1 MRKTLQHF
9 FVKIISENIDFIK
22 AKINR
27 SSLSK
32 RLFEGMS
39 WTLIGN
45 VVGKFLQ
52 LLAFIFVARLVGKQE
67 YGQISIIRSTLNMF
81 LVFSSVGMGVTAT
94 RYIAMYR
101 TSNPHRAY
109 EIYRFTKKTV
119 IWLGMII
126 SVVIFLLSSYI
137 AENQLNDLHLS
148 NALKIGAVILFLM
161 TITSVQMGALNGFE
175 RFKEV
180 GINSALN
187 GIILLISVLLGAYL
201 WGINGVIAGLGITS
215 FILVL
220 QLWFSLKKDISKIRT
235 AEKNKDDEKLD
246 SSSIF
251 LKFSLPAVLQGLVV
265 IPVLWWV
272 KTFLIDNAGYGEM
285 ATFDVAEQ
293 WYYVVLFVPNSLGT
307 ILLPLL
313 TNTNYNGSKEQYNKL
328 LKVNMLINVGVTFI
342 IAVSVALF
350 SPLIY
355 KFYGK
360 EFTDY
365 QPLIILMITVVICAV
380 NNVLG
385 QVITSKGK
393 MWIGF
398 GVNALWAIWLITFS
412 VIFVGKYNMGAL
424 GLAYAL
430 LVSYTLHSILQGFVA
445 LRMKF

>member
-1 MRKTLQHF
+1 
-9 FVKIISENIDFIK
+9 VKIISENIDFIK

>member
-22 AKINR
+22 TKINR

-187 GIILLISVLLGAYL
+187 GIIQLISVVLGAYL

-251 LKFSLPAVLQGLVV
+251 LEFSLPAVLQGLVV

>member
-1 MRKTLQHF
+1 M
-9 FVKIISENIDFIK
+9 KIISENIDFIK

-187 GIILLISVLLGAYL
+187 GIIQLISVVLGAYL

-365 QPLIILMITVVICAV
+365 QPLLILMITVVICAV

>member
-1 MRKTLQHF
+1 MRKTLQLF

-109 EIYRFTKKTV
+109 EIYRFTKNTV
-119 IWLGMII
+119 IWIGMII
-126 SVVIFLLSSYI
+126 SVVVFMLSSYI

-148 NALKIGAVILFLM
+148 SALKIGAVIVFLM

-187 GIILLISVLLGAYL
+187 GIIQLISVVLGAYL

-360 EFTDY
+360 EFTEY
-365 QPLIILMITVVICAV
+365 QPLLILMITVVICAV

-412 VIFVGKYNMGAL
+412 FVFVGKYNMGAL

>member
-22 AKINR
+22 TKINR

-187 GIILLISVLLGAYL
+187 GIIQLISVVLGAYL

-365 QPLIILMITVVICAV
+365 QPLLILMITVVICAV

>member
-187 GIILLISVLLGAYL
+187 GIIQLISVVLGAYL

>member
-1 MRKTLQHF
+1 
-9 FVKIISENIDFIK
+9 VKIISENIEFLK
-22 AKINR
+22 AKINK

-45 VVGKFLQ
+45 IFGKFIQ
-52 LLAFIFVARLVGKQE
+52 LLAFIFVARIVGKQE

-81 LVFSSVGMGVTAT
+81 LVFSSAGMGVTAT

-101 TSNPHRAY
+101 TSNPHRAF
-109 EIYRFTKKTV
+109 EIYSFSLKTV
-119 IWLGMII
+119 FLIGLII
-126 SVVIFLLSSYI
+126 SVLVFLLSSYI
-137 AENQLNDLHLS
+137 SEYQLNNLHLS
-148 NALKIGAVILFLM
+148 EALKIGAVILFLM
-161 TITSVQMGALNGFE
+161 TLSSVQMGALNGFE
-175 RFKEV
+175 RFKEM
-180 GINSALN
+180 GIISALN
-187 GIILLISVLLGAYL
+187 GIVQLISVVLGAYF
-201 WGINGVIAGLGITS
+201 WGINGVISGLGVTN
-215 FILVL
+215 LALAL
-220 QLWFSLKKDISKIRT
+220 QLWFSLKKDISEIRT
-235 AEKNKDDEKLD
+235 AEKNKDEKKLD
-246 SSSIF
+246 TSSIF

-272 KTFLIDNAGYGEM
+272 KTFLIDHAGYGEM

-313 TNTNYNGSKEQYNKL
+313 TNTNYNGSKGQYNKL
-328 LKVNMLINVGVTFI
+328 LKINMLINVIVTFI
-342 IAVSVALF
+342 IAAGVALF

-360 EFTDY
+360 EFTEY
-365 QPLIILMITVVICAV
+365 QPLLILLITVVICAV

-393 MWIGF
+393 MWLGF
-398 GVNALWAIWLITFS
+398 GINALWAIWLIIFS
-412 VIFVGKYNMGAL
+412 VIFVGKYQMGAT

-430 LVSYTLHSILQGFVA
+430 LISYTLHSIVQGIIA
-445 LRMKF
+445 LRMKFN

>member
-39 WTLIGN
+39 WTMIGN

-187 GIILLISVLLGAYL
+187 GIIQLISVVLGAYL

-365 QPLIILMITVVICAV
+365 QPLLILMITVVICAV

>member
-187 GIILLISVLLGAYL
+187 GIILLISVLLGAY
-201 WGINGVIAGLGITS
+201 
-215 FILVL
+215 
-220 QLWFSLKKDISKIRT
+220 
-235 AEKNKDDEKLD
+235 
-246 SSSIF
+246 
-251 LKFSLPAVLQGLVV
+251 
-265 IPVLWWV
+265 
-272 KTFLIDNAGYGEM
+272 YGE
-285 ATFDVAEQ
+285 
-293 WYYVVLFVPNSLGT
+293 
-307 ILLPLL
+307 
-313 TNTNYNGSKEQYNKL
+313 
-328 LKVNMLINVGVTFI
+328 
-342 IAVSVALF
+342 
-350 SPLIY
+350 
-355 KFYGK
+355 
-360 EFTDY
+360 
-365 QPLIILMITVVICAV
+365 LME
-380 NNVLG
+380 
-385 QVITSKGK
+385 
-393 MWIGF
+393 
-398 GVNALWAIWLITFS
+398 
-412 VIFVGKYNMGAL
+412 
-424 GLAYAL
+424 
-430 LVSYTLHSILQGFVA
+430 
-445 LRMKF
+445 

>member
-1 MRKTLQHF
+1 M
-9 FVKIISENIDFIK
+9 
-22 AKINR
+22 
-27 SSLSK
+27 
-32 RLFEGMS
+32 
-39 WTLIGN
+39 IGN

-148 NALKIGAVILFLM
+148 SALKIGAVIVFLM

-187 GIILLISVLLGAYL
+187 GIILLISVVLGAYL

-342 IAVSVALF
+342 IAVSVTFF

-365 QPLIILMITVVICAV
+365 QPLLILMITVVICAV

>member
-1 MRKTLQHF
+1 MKLL
-9 FVKIISENIDFIK
+9 SENIEFIK
-22 AKINR
+22 AKINQ
-27 SSLSK
+27 SSLSR
-32 RLFEGMS
+32 RLFEGIS

-52 LLAFIFVARLVGKQE
+52 LLAFIFVARLVGKEE

-81 LVFSSVGMGVTAT
+81 LIFSSAGMGVTAT

-109 EIYRFTKKTV
+109 EIYRFTQKTV
-119 IWLGMII
+119 IWIGLII
-126 SVVIFLLSSYI
+126 SVLVFLLSSYI
-137 AENQLNDLHLS
+137 AENQLNDLRLS
-148 NALKIGAVILFLM
+148 DALKIGAVILFLM
-161 TITSVQMGALNGFE
+161 TLTSIQFGTLNGFE
-175 RFKEV
+175 QFKKV

-187 GIILLISVLLGAYL
+187 GVIQLISVVLGAYL
-201 WGINGVIAGLGITS
+201 WGINGVIIGLGITS
-215 FILVL
+215 LILVI
-220 QLWFSLKKDISKIRT
+220 QLWFSLKKDISQIRT
-235 AEKNKDDEKLD
+235 AEKNKDEEKFD

-265 IPVLWWV
+265 IPVLWWS
-272 KTFLIDNAGYGEM
+272 KTYLIDNAGYGEM

-293 WYYVVLFVPNSLGT
+293 WYYVVLFIPGSLGT

-313 TNTNYNGSKEQYNKL
+313 TNTNYNGSKQQYNKL
-328 LKVNMLINVGVTFI
+328 LKINMLINVGVTFI
-342 IAVSVALF
+342 IAVAVAFF

-365 QPLIILMITVVICAV
+365 HPLLILLVTVVICAA

-393 MWIGF
+393 MWTGF
-398 GVNALWAIWLITFS
+398 GLNGLWALWLVLFS
-412 VIFVGKYNMGAL
+412 FIFIGKYQLGAV
-424 GLAYAL
+424 GLAYAML
-430 LVSYTLHSILQGFVA
+430 ISYLLHSIAQAYLAF
-445 LRMKF
+445 RMKQTN

>member
-1 MRKTLQHF
+1 M
-9 FVKIISENIDFIK
+9 KIISENIEFLK
-22 AKINR
+22 AKINQ

-45 VVGKFLQ
+45 IIGKFLQ

-81 LVFSSVGMGVTAT
+81 LVFSSAGMGVTAT

-109 EIYRFTKKTV
+109 EIYCFTLKTV
-119 IWLGMII
+119 FLIGLII
-126 SVVIFLLSSYI
+126 SVMVFLLSSYI
-137 AENQLNDLHLS
+137 AEYQLNNLHLRE
-148 NALKIGAVILFLM
+148 ALKIGAVILFLM
-161 TITSVQMGALNGFE
+161 TLTSVQMGALNGFE

-180 GINSALN
+180 GVISALN
-187 GIILLISVLLGAYL
+187 GTIQLISVVLGAYF
-201 WGINGVIAGLGITS
+201 WGINGVILGLGVTS
-215 FILVL
+215 LALVL
-220 QLWFSLKKDISKIRT
+220 QLWFSLRKDISEIRT
-235 AEKNKDDEKLD
+235 AERNKNEEKLNA
-246 SSSIF
+246 SSIF

-272 KTFLIDNAGYGEM
+272 KTFLIDHAGYGEI

-293 WYYVVLFVPNSLGT
+293 WYYVVLFVPSSLGT

-328 LKVNMLINVGVTFI
+328 LKINMLINVSVTLI
-342 IAVSVALF
+342 IAVGVALF

-360 EFTDY
+360 DFTEY
-365 QPLIILMITVVICAV
+365 QPLLILLITVVICAV

-393 MWIGF
+393 MWLGF
-398 GVNALWAIWLITFS
+398 GINTLWALWLIVFS
-412 VIFVGKYNMGAL
+412 FIFVGKYNMGAL

>member
-1 MRKTLQHF
+1 
-9 FVKIISENIDFIK
+9 VKIISENIDFIK
-22 AKINR
+22 TKINR

>member
-1 MRKTLQHF
+1 M
-9 FVKIISENIDFIK
+9 KIISENIDFIK

>member
-180 GINSALN
+180 GIISALN
-187 GIILLISVLLGAYL
+187 GIILLISVVLGAYL

>member
-1 MRKTLQHF
+1 MKLL
-9 FVKIISENIDFIK
+9 SENIEFIK
-22 AKINR
+22 AKINQ
-27 SSLSK
+27 SSLSR
-32 RLFEGMS
+32 RLFEGIS

-52 LLAFIFVARLVGKQE
+52 LLAFIFVARLVGKEE

-81 LVFSSVGMGVTAT
+81 LIFSSAGMGVTAT

-109 EIYRFTKKTV
+109 EIYRFTQKTV
-119 IWLGMII
+119 IWIGLII
-126 SVVIFLLSSYI
+126 SVLVFLLSSYI
-137 AENQLNDLHLS
+137 AENQLNDLRLS
-148 NALKIGAVILFLM
+148 DALKIGAVILFLM
-161 TITSVQMGALNGFE
+161 TLTSIQFGTLNGFE
-175 RFKEV
+175 QFKKV

-187 GIILLISVLLGAYL
+187 GVIQLISVVLGAYL
-201 WGINGVIAGLGITS
+201 WGINGVIIGLGITS
-215 FILVL
+215 LILVI
-220 QLWFSLKKDISKIRT
+220 QLWFSLKKDISQIRT
-235 AEKNKDDEKLD
+235 AEKNKDEEKFD

-265 IPVLWWV
+265 IPVLWWA
-272 KTFLIDNAGYGEM
+272 KTYLIDNAGYGEM

-360 EFTDY
+360 EFTEY
-365 QPLIILMITVVICAV
+365 QPLLILMITVVICAA
-380 NNVLG
+380 NNILG
-385 QVITSKGK
+385 QIIISKGK

-398 GVNALWAIWLITFS
+398 GVNALWALWLITFS

-445 LRMKF
+445 LRMKL

>member
-1 MRKTLQHF
+1 M
-9 FVKIISENIDFIK
+9 KIIYENIDFIK

-109 EIYRFTKKTV
+109 EIYLFTKKTV

-126 SVVIFLLSSYI
+126 SVVVFLLSSYI
-137 AENQLNDLHLS
+137 AEHQLNNIHLS
-148 NALKIGAVILFLM
+148 DALKIGAVILFLM
-161 TITSVQMGALNGFE
+161 TLTSVQMGALNGFE

-187 GIILLISVLLGAYL
+187 GIIQLISVVLGAYL

-328 LKVNMLINVGVTFI
+328 LKVNILINVGVTFI

-365 QPLIILMITVVICAV
+365 QPLLILMITVVICAV

-412 VIFVGKYNMGAL
+412 VIFIGKYNMGAL

-430 LVSYTLHSILQGFVA
+430 FVSYTLHSILQGFVA

>member
-1 MRKTLQHF
+1 MKLL
-9 FVKIISENIDFIK
+9 SENIEFIK
-22 AKINR
+22 AKINQ
-27 SSLSK
+27 SSLSR
-32 RLFEGMS
+32 RLFEGIS

-52 LLAFIFVARLVGKQE
+52 LLAFIFVARLVGKEE

-81 LVFSSVGMGVTAT
+81 LIFSSAGMGVTAT

-109 EIYRFTKKTV
+109 EIYRFTQKTV
-119 IWLGMII
+119 IWIGLII
-126 SVVIFLLSSYI
+126 SVLVFLLSSYI
-137 AENQLNDLHLS
+137 AENQLNDLRLS
-148 NALKIGAVILFLM
+148 DALKIGAVILFLM
-161 TITSVQMGALNGFE
+161 TLTSIQFGTLNGFE
-175 RFKEV
+175 QFKKV

-187 GIILLISVLLGAYL
+187 GVIQLISVVLGAYL

-360 EFTDY
+360 EFTEY
-365 QPLIILMITVVICAV
+365 QPLLILMITVVICAA
-380 NNVLG
+380 NNILG
-385 QVITSKGK
+385 QIIISKGK
-393 MWIGF
+393 MWVGF
-398 GVNALWAIWLITFS
+398 GVNALWGIWLIISTF
-412 VIFVGKYNMGAL
+412 IFVGKYDLGAL

-430 LVSYTLHSILQGFVA
+430 LVSYILHSIVQGFVA
-445 LRMKF
+445 IKFSKSID

>member
-22 AKINR
+22 TKINR

-187 GIILLISVLLGAYL
+187 GIIQLISVVLGAYL

>member
-1 MRKTLQHF
+1 M
-9 FVKIISENIDFIK
+9 
-22 AKINR
+22 
-27 SSLSK
+27 
-32 RLFEGMS
+32 
-39 WTLIGN
+39 
-45 VVGKFLQ
+45 
-52 LLAFIFVARLVGKQE
+52 
-67 YGQISIIRSTLNMF
+67 
-81 LVFSSVGMGVTAT
+81 
-94 RYIAMYR
+94 
-101 TSNPHRAY
+101 
-109 EIYRFTKKTV
+109 
-119 IWLGMII
+119 
-126 SVVIFLLSSYI
+126 
-137 AENQLNDLHLS
+137 
-148 NALKIGAVILFLM
+148 
-161 TITSVQMGALNGFE
+161 
-175 RFKEV
+175 
-180 GINSALN
+180 
-187 GIILLISVLLGAYL
+187 
-201 WGINGVIAGLGITS
+201 IAGLGITS

>member
-119 IWLGMII
+119 IWIGMII
-126 SVVIFLLSSYI
+126 SVVVFMLSSYI

>member
-39 WTLIGN
+39 WTMIGN

-365 QPLIILMITVVICAV
+365 QPLLILMITVVICAV